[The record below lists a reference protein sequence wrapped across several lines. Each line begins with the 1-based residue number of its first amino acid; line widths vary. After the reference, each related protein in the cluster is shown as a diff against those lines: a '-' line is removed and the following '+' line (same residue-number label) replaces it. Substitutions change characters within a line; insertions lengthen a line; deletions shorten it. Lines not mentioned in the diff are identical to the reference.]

1 MELDDFKRRKRPSL
15 FGYFIAALTGEIFGG
30 FLLLTF
36 GPAALFAKFQPPS
49 PQASPSPVQPQQV
62 VVERTDDTDISAA
75 SAKVMPSVVGIV
87 TTKIERDLFSQSKR
101 VQGVGSGIIVDSSG
115 YILTNNHVVGLNSRD
130 ITVSLSDGRNV
141 KARPIWSD
149 PVLDLSI
156 IKIDVDKITPA
167 VLGDSKLVKVGQ
179 QAIAIGNPLGL
190 TFQRTVTAGIISAI
204 NRTIEVDRGVFMED
218 LIQTDASINPG
229 NSGGPLINIR
239 GEVVGVNTIKV
250 TTAEGMGFAIPI
262 NIVKP
267 IIKSIVATGKFTT
280 PSLGISGF
288 DREIAG
294 YYNYRI
300 DTGVFVYDV
309 DRGGPAYKAGIKQG
323 DVILSINGKTINTMV
338 DLKEALYNAGVGN
351 TVTIKVLTQMGDQK
365 DVQATLE
372 PIV

>member
-15 FGYFIAALTGEIFGG
+15 FGYFIAALTGAIFGG

-280 PSLGISGF
+280 PGLGISGF

-351 TVTIKVLTQMGDQK
+351 TVAIKILTQMGDQK

>member
-15 FGYFIAALTGEIFGG
+15 FGYFIAALTGAIFGG

-141 KARPIWSD
+141 KARPIWAD
-149 PVLDLSI
+149 PLLDLSI